1 VILPRSIVP
10 ARRWPSQSI
19 VVIII
24 IMESDDITVGR
35 VLDRREVLVA
45 LLGLSG
51 GLLAT
56 GRAFAQPGA
65 VPRCVVRP
73 QQTEGPYFVDEK
85 LDRSDIRADPASG
98 EVKPG
103 AALALA
109 FTVSRFAP
117 GSCAPLA
124 GARVDVWH
132 CDAVGVYSDVR
143 DPGGSTEGR
152 KFLRGYQATDAA
164 GVARF
169 TTIYPGA
176 YTGRAVHIHFKIRTA
191 QGQAFTS
198 QIYFDD
204 AVTDRVHALPP
215 YAGRGQRRLRND
227 ADGLYRSGGRQLTV
241 TPSPSGQGYAA
252 TFDVALTS

>member
-1 VILPRSIVP
+1 
-10 ARRWPSQSI
+10 
-19 VVIII
+19 
-24 IMESDDITVGR
+24 M
-35 VLDRREVLVA
+35 
-45 LLGLSG
+45 
-51 GLLAT
+51 
-56 GRAFAQPGA
+56 
-65 VPRCVVRP
+65 
-73 QQTEGPYFVDEK
+73 
-85 LDRSDIRADPASG
+85 
-98 EVKPG
+98 
-103 AALALA
+103 
-109 FTVSRFAP
+109 
-117 GSCAPLA
+117 
-124 GARVDVWH
+124 
-132 CDAVGVYSDVR
+132 R

-191 QGQAFTS
+191 QGQEFTS

-241 TPSPSGQGYAA
+241 TPSPSGQGYVT